1 MKPLC
6 FVLDSAAQDRTP
18 KAILRGD
25 WQCRRAGDPRLFQRR
40 YLDSLDW
47 RLLRNNLYLIADQAA
62 SGWHVRLFSLRD
74 HGQLAEAHLV
84 QPPVFLPAAGL
95 DSMNT
100 VLLAILGRRAL
111 VSQTQLAVTQ
121 HPLTVVDD
129 RGEVVAHLDL
139 EFNEPRETV
148 GTPGANFNRRLW
160 FVPVAGHDKQHKTL
174 VNTLS
179 RHGLPV
185 SGAVIP
191 VTEVIAALHV
201 DTTRFDARPRLLFQ
215 PDQPWDQAVQRLLA
229 FFLDIM
235 EANRP
240 VVANDVDTECLHD
253 FRVAVRRSRSLLGQ
267 LRTQI
272 APRQAESAGRV
283 FGKLSRATNRQ
294 RDLDVMLLNFDFYRS
309 LLPGQHRARLD
320 PVYAAVVDQRQAAL
334 AATVRLLNSREYHQ
348 FVRAWRGY
356 LGGAGPR
363 RISGQGAGPVKDA
376 AAASIWKLYKRIL
389 AEGSAISAA
398 SPPEVLHALRK
409 RCKTLRY
416 LMEFFVSLYP
426 EEKLQKALKVMKR
439 LQDNLGEYQD
449 LYVHGTLLAETRRH
463 LLEHDLLLP
472 ETDVALSA
480 VTGALDRRAAACRQR
495 FTKRFRVFANDAHQ
509 QLFRRLFKP

>member
-18 KAILRGD
+18 KAILKGD
-25 WQCRRAGDPRLFQRR
+25 WQCCRAGDTRLFQRR

-47 RLLRNNLYLIADQAA
+47 RLLRNDLYLIADQAA
-62 SGWHVRLFSLRD
+62 SGWHLRLFSLRD
-74 HGQLAEAHLV
+74 HRQLAAAHLV
-84 QPPVFLPAAGL
+84 QPPVFVPAAGL
-95 DSMNT
+95 DSMNA

-121 HPLTVVDD
+121 HPLAVVDD
-129 RGEVVAHLDL
+129 RGAVVAHLDL
-139 EFNEPRETV
+139 EFNEPRETLEA
-148 GTPGANFNRRLW
+148 GATFNRRLW
-160 FVPVAGHDKQHKTL
+160 FVPVAGQDKQHKTL

-191 VTEVIAALHV
+191 ITEVIAALHI
-201 DTTRFDARPRLLFQ
+201 DTTCFDARPRLIFK
-215 PDQPWDQAVQRLLA
+215 PDQPCNQAVRRLLA
-229 FFLDIM
+229 FFLEIM

-240 VVANDVDTECLHD
+240 AVAHDVDTECLHD

-294 RDLDVMLLNFDFYRS
+294 RDLDVMLLNFDIYRS
-309 LLPGQHRARLD
+309 LLPAQHRARLD

-334 AATVRLLNSREYHQ
+334 AATVRLLNSPEYRR

-356 LGGAGPR
+356 LGGTAPR
-363 RISGQGAGPVKDA
+363 RISGRGAHPVKDA
-376 AAASIWKLYKRIL
+376 ADASIWKLYKRIL
-389 AEGSAISAA
+389 AEGGAINAE

-416 LMEFFVSLYP
+416 LIEFFVSLYP
-426 EEKLQKALKVMKR
+426 EEKLKKALKVMKR

-449 LYVHGTLLAETRRH
+449 LYVHGALLAETRRR
-463 LLEHDLLLP
+463 LLEHDLLRP

-495 FTKRFRVFANDAHQ
+495 FTKRFSVFANDAHQ